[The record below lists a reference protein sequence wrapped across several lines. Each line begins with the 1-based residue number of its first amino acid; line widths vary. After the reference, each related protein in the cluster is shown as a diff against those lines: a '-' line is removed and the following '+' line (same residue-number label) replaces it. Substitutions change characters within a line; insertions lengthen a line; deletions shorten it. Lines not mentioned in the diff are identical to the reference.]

1 MLTTPDHP
9 NLRTHDHPLISHKL
23 RILRDAETSPQ
34 TFRRVLGEIAG
45 DLAKAVE
52 RAAAIA
58 QEGDVVLLA
67 PACASFDQFDSFEAR
82 GRAFQDAV
90 RALAPAASANRGNA

>member
-1 MLTTPDHP
+1 MRRAL
-9 NLRTHDHPLISHKL
+9 LIGEAA
-23 RILRDAETSPQ
+23 AEFETA
-34 TFRRVLGEIAG
+34 LGDDVPCEIAG

-58 QEGDVVLLA
+58 HEGDVVLLA

-90 RALAPAASANRGNA
+90 RALDPAVAADRGNAS